1 MLHNHEPFTFIRFSD
16 GELEILR
23 GSSLE
28 LGERGVSWSKGQS
41 KLVYPVYDHKIFD
54 PDVDL
59 NLKSALVEAA
69 HYLAPNF
76 FKGIPAAHNKNPED
90 KRLLVEMNN
99 GTEENLTY
107 SDLFV
112 NANYKRFLNGM
123 FASLAAIDKV
133 TLIGNHRSRPKL
145 VNSTWNLLPVP
156 DHVFQRYD
164 HFVSQTLSNL
174 MTLPEGSIVLSSAS
188 SISNILGHR
197 LHLLKHDLNFIDVGT
212 TIHAQVGMEDSLREY
227 QSQAL
232 PWSRKS
238 FKRKALY
245 YALGNHQFKW

>member
-1 MLHNHEPFTFIRFSD
+1 MLHDQEPFTFIRFSD

-23 GSSLE
+23 GSRLE
-28 LGERGVSWSKGQS
+28 LGEKGVSWSKGQS
-41 KLVYPVYDHKIFD
+41 KFVYPTYDHKTFN

-59 NLKSALVEAA
+59 DLKLALVEAA

-76 FKGIPAAHNKNPED
+76 FKGIPAAHNENLED

-123 FASLAAIDKV
+123 FASLATIDRV
-133 TLIGNHRSRPKL
+133 TLIGNYRSTPKL

-156 DHVFQRYD
+156 DHVFQRFE
-164 HFVSQTLSNL
+164 HFVSHTIRSLL
-174 MTLPEGSIVLSSAS
+174 ALPEGSIVLSSAS
-188 SISNILGHR
+188 SISNILGHK
-197 LHLLKHDLNFIDVGT
+197 LHLLKHDLTFIDVGT
-212 TIHAQVGMEDSLREY
+212 SIHAQVGMQDSLRGY
-227 QSQAL
+227 QSQTL

-245 YALGNHQFKW
+245 YAMGNHQFKW